1 MERRFALVCLHETD
15 TLEDGQV
22 KYIPCMVKEGEGG
35 YFPMRGNPAEHQSP
49 WYFGNSHETCSRL
62 CDEYNKRLGLSE
74 EDVREIV
81 LSSMRYDSK
90 EYAVIDASGLTH
102 SI

>member
-1 MERRFALVCLHETD
+1 
-15 TLEDGQV
+15 
-22 KYIPCMVKEGEGG
+22 
-35 YFPMRGNPAEHQSP
+35 
-49 WYFGNSHETCSRL
+49 TCSRL

-81 LSSMRYDSK
+81 LSSMRHDSK

>member
-1 MERRFALVCLHETD
+1 MEQRFALVCLHETD

-35 YFPMRGNPAEHQSP
+35 YFPMRGNPAEHQSA

-62 CDEYNKRLGLSE
+62 CKQYNERLGLSE

-81 LSSMRYDSK
+81 LSSMRLSN
-90 EYAVIDASGLTH
+90 